1 MGGYHKKFP
10 APIVATLV
18 LLDRLIEWKKYQAPS
33 ISRYMI
39 NDPESNGWSLSS
51 QSYSSLTNIL
61 LIVIQSRFNRSDP
74 PVDLVVQ
81 HFGKYYLGEGRFV
94 CEGGRK
100 NTRIRIGSILF
111 IDYCSMFSMRD
122 LSWFLFQFLYA
133 LTPRERI
140 SNIKDTSGN
149 LRPGCRGR
157 PIICRR
163 VRQKNWRQPCKRWRP
178 FIKQLQISSVF
189 CRSLIDLSR
198 CKRD

>member
-94 CEGGRK
+94 CEVCKDWMGEEQMLDNESTK
-100 NTRIRIGSILF
+100 P
-111 IDYCSMFSMRD
+111 
-122 LSWFLFQFLYA
+122 LSAIWL
-133 LTPRERI
+133 P
-140 SNIKDTSGN
+140 
-149 LRPGCRGR
+149 LRCVW
-157 PIICRR
+157 CHMT
-163 VRQKNWRQPCKRWRP
+163 VFFC
-178 FIKQLQISSVF
+178 SVF
-189 CRSLIDLSR
+189 MCENCACLWLKTNITGIR
-198 CKRD
+198 CMLL